1 MPNLMVENH
10 MDNADTNPSTDFVAL
25 TADVVSAY
33 VGHNAV
39 QQKDLP
45 ELIAAVHS
53 SLARLGAP
61 VAPPEPERQVPA
73 IPIKRSITPD
83 FLISLEDGR
92 RYKSLKRH
100 LAGRGL
106 TPQQYREKWGL
117 ALDYPMVAPNYA
129 KRRSELAKAAGLGQQ
144 RRKSAPSAEAGA
156 GSERGGSAAEDG
168 SKTRRRGPG
177 RRKAAAE

>member
-1 MPNLMVENH
+1 
-10 MDNADTNPSTDFVAL
+10 MDTTETDLKADFVAL

-33 VGHNAV
+33 VGHNSV

-61 VAPPEPERQVPA
+61 PAPPEPERQTPA

-83 FLISLEDGR
+83 YLISLEDGR

-117 ALDYPMVAPNYA
+117 AIDYPMVAPNYA

-144 RRKSAPSAEAGA
+144 RRKTAPAETTNTSAKAAPEEA
-156 GSERGGSAAEDG
+156 
-168 SKTRRRGPG
+168 KTRRRGPG